1 MGLFFVEQGDY
12 LAVIR
17 ETALDGLGK
26 YRPVIG
32 LDLKDAAGTGNE
44 RDLGTQLPAQFFFQP
59 GSAGAIVS
67 LGAVGDG
74 DLHG

>member
-1 MGLFFVEQGDY
+1 MTLFAGEQGDY

-17 ETALDGLGK
+17 EAAPAGLGK
-26 YRPVIG
+26 DRPPVG
-32 LDLKDAAGTGNE
+32 LDLEYAAGTGDKGYPGIE
-44 RDLGTQLPAQFFFQP
+44 LPLQFFFQP

-67 LGAVGDG
+67 LGTVGDG